1 MDEIKVTKENNPQNQ
16 SWNLTVEEFIKQGSG
31 RIQNPVVVDMN
42 EVEWLRYFLGNI
54 DLGPTEDDV
63 IESLRSDYEAET
75 GRAAPRW

>member
-16 SWNLTVEEFIKQGSG
+16 SRNLTVEEFIKQGSG